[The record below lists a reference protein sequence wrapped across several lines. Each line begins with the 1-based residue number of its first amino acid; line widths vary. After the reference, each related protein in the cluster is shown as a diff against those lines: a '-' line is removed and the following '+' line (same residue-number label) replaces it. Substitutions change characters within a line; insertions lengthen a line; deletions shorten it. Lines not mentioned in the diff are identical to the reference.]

1 MLQDTTEF
9 TYQRERPARI
19 GLTYRVNSG
28 RGKDGRIRMHTV
40 GGLLMHSSLVTAE
53 GLPLG
58 LAAVKFWTREKF
70 KGTAALK
77 KKLTRH
83 GFRSRTRRAF
93 AGWKTYASRQ
103 RSSATP
109 RASRERHL
117 RVVLYGS
124 GALSNFDR
132 MLRRSYGRRLRPT
145 GRCKS

>member
-70 KGTAALK
+70 KGTAALNK
-77 KKLTRH
+77 KTNPTRVPT
-83 GFRSRTRRAF
+83 ST
-93 AGWKTYASRQ
+93 SCSVRQ
-103 RSSATP
+103 RSS
-109 RASRERHL
+109 L
-117 RVVLYGS
+117 K
-124 GALSNFDR
+124 
-132 MLRRSYGRRLRPT
+132 LRPDAIRPLAPLPRNT
-145 GRCKS
+145 APENES

>member
-77 KKLTRH
+77 KKINPTRVPIE
-83 GFRSRTRRAF
+83 GKESTRA
-93 AGWKTYASRQ
+93 A
-103 RSSATP
+103 
-109 RASRERHL
+109 
-117 RVVLYGS
+117 S
-124 GALSNFDR
+124 GAGSPPVSNN
-132 MLRRSYGRRLRPT
+132 RPST
-145 GRCKS
+145 LNRPEDTKHAGPADT